1 MGEEGGASDG
11 KFPESLDD
19 EPSLR
24 FHPRRSRVTVDFT
37 GPPLAL
43 PDDGGGAADE
53 LGVDADDAS
62 SLALETTSSTDALE
76 LVDRTRPS
84 EPELDLAAEM
94 VERFALDD
102 FTGALRIAQL
112 LLGRSPHHADARR
125 IAVESEAR
133 LEQIYTSRL
142 GGLQRVPRVVVA
154 DTDIR
159 WLGLD
164 NRAAF
169 LLSRVDGT
177 HTIDELVD
185 VGGMPRVDALKT
197 LVELHELGAIA
208 LR

>member
-1 MGEEGGASDG
+1 MGGEGGASDDKPG
-11 KFPESLDD
+11 ETPGGERRLRLD
-19 EPSLR
+19 
-24 FHPRRSRVTVDFT
+24 PRRSRVTVDFT

-43 PDDGGGAADE
+43 PDERGEASPSEE
-53 LGVDADDAS
+53 LPDDT
-62 SLALETTSSTDALE
+62 ALTLESRSSSTDALE

-102 FTGALRIAQL
+102 FTGALRVAQL
-112 LLGRSPHHADARR
+112 LLGRRPDHAEAQR
-125 IAVESEAR
+125 IAAESERR
-133 LEQIYTSRL
+133 LEQLYTSQL
-142 GGLQRVPRVVVA
+142 GGLQRVPRVSVA
-154 DTDIR
+154 ETDIR

-177 HTIDELVD
+177 HTIEELVE

-197 LVELHELGAIA
+197 LVELRALGAIT
-208 LR
+208 LG